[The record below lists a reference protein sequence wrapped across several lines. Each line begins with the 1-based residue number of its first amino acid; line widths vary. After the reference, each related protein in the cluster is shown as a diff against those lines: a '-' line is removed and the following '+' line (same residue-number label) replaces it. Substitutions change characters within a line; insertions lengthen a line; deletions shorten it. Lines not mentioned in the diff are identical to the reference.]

1 MTTAVLTGA
10 NSPLGARVAR
20 LLAEP
25 VEQDSSADPIEVI
38 VLDETVHPSSSADG
52 ALSTMPD
59 VADVIIDL
67 GTSDYDRR
75 AERRESAS
83 EFITSSL
90 AAADRFSADQ
100 IVFVSSALVYGAAPN
115 NPKPLTEDAVL
126 RPDVEFVFARQLA
139 SAEELVDQWRRARP
153 GRSATVLR
161 PAISLAEGDSSR
173 LASALVYGLGR
184 RVAQADPPSQFLH
197 LDDLA
202 AAIVLAVRRRLDG
215 VFNVAPDGWV
225 PGERVRA
232 LSGERPRVPLP
243 ERLSEVV
250 ASLRWR
256 FQRGPLPPGLAS
268 YTRDPW
274 IISNGRLREVGWEP
288 TITNE
293 QAYVEATEAPWWTM
307 VSPKRRQELTLGVSV
322 AGALLGALILA
333 YAGRRWWGGS
343 PRTKRRGAPSPGSG
357 ASATFSRRGCGV
369 HCRRRSPGAHR
380 RR

>member
-10 NSPLGARVAR
+10 NSPLGIRVAR
-20 LLAEP
+20 LLRNPGAQGP
-25 VEQDSSADPIEVI
+25 NSGVADAPIDV
-38 VLDETVHPSSSADG
+38 VLLDESVHPSSTDPTDIS
-52 ALSTMPD
+52 LPD
-59 VADVIIDL
+59 TADVIIDL

-83 EFITSSL
+83 EFVNSSL
-90 AAADRFSADQ
+90 AAADRFHADQ
-100 IVFVSSALVYGAAPN
+100 VVFVSSALVYGAAPN
-115 NPKPLTEDAVL
+115 NPRPLTEDAVL

-139 SAEELVDQWRRARP
+139 SAEELVDEWRRARP
-153 GRSATVLR
+153 GRAASVLR

-173 LASALVYGLGR
+173 LARALVSGLGR
-184 RVAQADPPSQFLH
+184 RIAQADPPSQFLH

-202 AAIVLAVRRRLDG
+202 AAIVIAVRRRLDG

-232 LSGERPRVPLP
+232 LSGERPRFPLP
-243 ERLSEVV
+243 ERVSEVV

-322 AGALLGALILA
+322 VGALLATLLVVA
-333 YAGRRWWGGS
+333 VGRRRW
-343 PRTKRRGAPSPGSG
+343 
-357 ASATFSRRGCGV
+357 SRR
-369 HCRRRSPGAHR
+369 RA
-380 RR
+380 

>member
-10 NSPLGARVAR
+10 NSPLGARVVR
-20 LLAEP
+20 LLNETTTDD
-25 VEQDSSADPIEVI
+25 DSTSGPIEAVVLDESVHPSGAADPISV
-38 VLDETVHPSSSADG
+38 
-52 ALSTMPD
+52 MPD
-59 VADVIIDL
+59 AADVIIDL

-83 EFITSSL
+83 EFVMSSL
-90 AAADRFSADQ
+90 AAADRFRADR

-139 SAEELVDQWRRARP
+139 SAEELVDEWRRARP

-173 LASALVYGLGR
+173 LASALVSGLGR
-184 RVAQADPPSQFLH
+184 RLAEADPPSQFLH

-202 AAIVLAVRRRLDG
+202 AAIALAVRQRLDG

-232 LSGERPRVPLP
+232 LSGERPRFPLP
-243 ERLSEVV
+243 ERASEVV

-256 FQRGPLPPGLAS
+256 FQRGPLPPGLGS

-274 IISNGRLREVGWEP
+274 IVSNGRLRACGWEP

-322 AGALLGALILA
+322 VGALFGAFVAVVI
-333 YAGRRWWGGS
+333 GRRW
-343 PRTKRRGAPSPGSG
+343 
-357 ASATFSRRGCGV
+357 SA
-369 HCRRRSPGAHR
+369 RRRAQRG
-380 RR
+380 

>member
-10 NSPLGARVAR
+10 DSPLGVRVVA
-20 LLAEP
+20 LLADEHT
-25 VEQDSSADPIEVI
+25 EVV
-38 VLDETVHPSSSADG
+38 VLDESVHPASAGSDLWPP
-52 ALSTMPD
+52 A
-59 VADVIIDL
+59 ADVVVDL

-83 EFITSSL
+83 EFVTSSL

-139 SAEELVDQWRRARP
+139 SAEELVDQWRRARA
-153 GRSATVLR
+153 GRAASVLR
-161 PAISLAEGDSSR
+161 PALSLASGDSSR
-173 LASALVYGLGR
+173 LASSVVSGLGR

-202 AAIVLAVRRRLDG
+202 AAVVLAIRQRLDG

-232 LSGERPRVPLP
+232 LSGERPRFPLP
-243 ERLSEVV
+243 ERFSEVV

-268 YTRDPW
+268 YAREPW
-274 IISNGRLREVGWEP
+274 IISNGRLRDEGWTP

-293 QAYVEATEAPWWTM
+293 QAYVEATDAPWWTM
-307 VSPKRRQELTLGVSV
+307 VSPKRRQELTLGLSV
-322 AGALLGALILA
+322 VGAMLVTAVA
-333 YAGRRWWGGS
+333 VVFGRRWWRQRNS
-343 PRTKRRGAPSPGSG
+343 
-357 ASATFSRRGCGV
+357 
-369 HCRRRSPGAHR
+369 
-380 RR
+380 

>member
-1 MTTAVLTGA
+1 MVTAVLTGA
-10 NSPLGARVAR
+10 SSPLGSRVAE
-20 LLAEP
+20 LLATDDIS
-25 VEQDSSADPIEVI
+25 VVR
-38 VLDETVHPSSSADG
+38 LDESVHPASPGDP
-52 ALSTMPD
+52 TDWPEI
-59 VADVIIDL
+59 ADVVVDL

-83 EFITSSL
+83 EFVTSSL

-139 SAEELVDQWRRARP
+139 SAEELVDEWRRARA
-153 GRSATVLR
+153 GRVTSVLR
-161 PAISLAEGDSSR
+161 PALSLAEGDSSR
-173 LASALVYGLGR
+173 LAAALVSGLGH
-184 RVAQADPPSQFLH
+184 RVAQVDPPSQFLH

-202 AAIVLAVRRRLDG
+202 AAVALAVKRRLNG

-232 LSGERPRVPLP
+232 LSGERPRFPMP

-268 YTRDPW
+268 YAREPW
-274 IISNGRLREVGWEP
+274 IVSNGRLRDAGWTP
-288 TITNE
+288 TVTNE

-307 VSPKRRQELTLGVSV
+307 VSPKRRQELTLGSV
-322 AGALLGALILA
+322 ALA
-333 YAGRRWWGGS
+333 ATLATVVAGVVG
-343 PRTKRRGAPSPGSG
+343 RGWL
-357 ASATFSRRGCGV
+357 
-369 HCRRRSPGAHR
+369 RRRRAR
-380 RR
+380 IR

>member
-1 MTTAVLTGA
+1 MTIAVLTGA
-10 NSPLGARVAR
+10 SSPLGRRVAR
-20 LLAEP
+20 MLADDATT
-25 VEQDSSADPIEVI
+25 VVL
-38 VLDETVHPSSSADG
+38 LDETVHPASHGSESSVEDLPA
-52 ALSTMPD
+52 
-59 VADVIIDL
+59 VADVVVDL

-83 EFITSSL
+83 EFVTSAL

-139 SAEELVDQWRRARP
+139 SAEELVDEWRRARS
-153 GRSATVLR
+153 GRVTTVLR
-161 PAISLAEGDSSR
+161 PALSLAEGDSSR
-173 LASALVYGLGR
+173 LATALVSGLGH
-184 RVAQADPPSQFLH
+184 RVAQVDPPSQFLH

-202 AAIVLAVRRRLDG
+202 RAVVLAVRRRLDG

-225 PGERVRA
+225 AGERVRL
-232 LSGERPRVPLP
+232 LSGERPRFPMP

-256 FQRGPLPPGLAS
+256 FQRGPLPPGLRS
-268 YTRDPW
+268 YTREPW
-274 IISNGRLREVGWEP
+274 IVSNGRLRDAGWAP

-307 VSPKRRQELTLGVSV
+307 VSPKRRQELTLGTAVLGSAV
-322 AGALLGALILA
+322 VTAICVLL
-333 YAGRRWWGGS
+333 GRRWL
-343 PRTKRRGAPSPGSG
+343 RRYRARQPGN
-357 ASATFSRRGCGV
+357 
-369 HCRRRSPGAHR
+369 
-380 RR
+380 